1 MKLHKAHSSVMA
13 FPILTKGTK
22 IYNKHNNNNNF
33 KKDIFLTIKTDDINF
48 VNGINN
54 TIEKKINAL
63 RMNKLGILEKSGNND
78 KYKINW
84 TSNKNIFKNIR
95 TSLYSETNKLSI
107 NTVDQEN
114 YKNIFRKQT
123 ENIFNTYLTAKN
135 YKIRSQL
142 KTKFLKLNINTDK
155 LLFNS
160 KQLCFNNYINDL
172 LINERNNINKNE
184 EEYSNALKKENKILN
199 KDIKKFDMY
208 KVNQNLNYQKS
219 ELNVQKYIK
228 DNAILYESVKMNIHE
243 YHSNLNRIQQS
254 IKTILKLRDNVIFI
268 YELFGLDDKMIN
280 LENLDKYKIILN
292 ASNQFE
298 VEQNIN
304 NIISQSNILFNKFFE
319 ELTEELSLDTDK
331 IYLAINNKENTILKL
346 LEEKEDIRRTRYEN
360 ELKFKRDIENSR
372 NEYDIYMKE
381 YLSILQDYE
390 AELEKY
396 NLNIKNSKLLNNSN
410 NIELISEIKKFL
422 FKEKNKEQKINKEK
436 YIYSDLI
443 IPCLE
448 KLKQKEFF
456 LNNIINKMEYY
467 KEKDPLL
474 FNKCLT
480 ECKLQNKIIKLE
492 KEKNHII
499 ERNIQEKLK
508 ILEKNSKIIIR
519 DKYRYNSNSLKPKKI
534 KISFSDYRIRKK

>member
-22 IYNKHNNNNNF
+22 IYNKHNSNNIF

-155 LLFNS
+155 LSFNS

-208 KVNQNLNYQKS
+208 KVNQNLN
-219 ELNVQKYIK
+219 
-228 DNAILYESVKMNIHE
+228 
-243 YHSNLNRIQQS
+243 
-254 IKTILKLRDNVIFI
+254 
-268 YELFGLDDKMIN
+268 
-280 LENLDKYKIILN
+280 
-292 ASNQFE
+292 
-298 VEQNIN
+298 
-304 NIISQSNILFNKFFE
+304 
-319 ELTEELSLDTDK
+319 
-331 IYLAINNKENTILKL
+331 
-346 LEEKEDIRRTRYEN
+346 
-360 ELKFKRDIENSR
+360 
-372 NEYDIYMKE
+372 
-381 YLSILQDYE
+381 
-390 AELEKY
+390 
-396 NLNIKNSKLLNNSN
+396 
-410 NIELISEIKKFL
+410 
-422 FKEKNKEQKINKEK
+422 
-436 YIYSDLI
+436 
-443 IPCLE
+443 
-448 KLKQKEFF
+448 
-456 LNNIINKMEYY
+456 
-467 KEKDPLL
+467 
-474 FNKCLT
+474 
-480 ECKLQNKIIKLE
+480 
-492 KEKNHII
+492 
-499 ERNIQEKLK
+499 
-508 ILEKNSKIIIR
+508 
-519 DKYRYNSNSLKPKKI
+519 
-534 KISFSDYRIRKK
+534 